1 MSYALEISSIVA
13 IIGLVASAYL
23 SGLRIGNSAHD
34 SIKSDLMSL
43 RLKVQDIG
51 EGLARIEGVLEKG
64 NS

>member
-23 SGLRIGNSAHD
+23 AGLRLGNSDHD

>member
-1 MSYALEISSIVA
+1 MTYALEISSIVA

-23 SGLRIGNSAHD
+23 AGLRIGNSAHD

-51 EGLARIEGVLEKG
+51 EGLARIEGVLGKG
-64 NS
+64 E

>member
-23 SGLRIGNSAHD
+23 AGLRIGNSDHD

-51 EGLARIEGVLEKG
+51 EGLARIEGVLGKG
-64 NS
+64 E

>member
-51 EGLARIEGVLEKG
+51 EGLARIEGVLGKG
-64 NS
+64 E

>member
-23 SGLRIGNSAHD
+23 AGLRLGNSDHD

-64 NS
+64 SS

>member
-23 SGLRIGNSAHD
+23 AGLRIGNSAHD

-51 EGLARIEGVLEKG
+51 EGLARIEGVLGKG
-64 NS
+64 E

>member
-23 SGLRIGNSAHD
+23 AGLRIGNSAHD

>member
-1 MSYALEISSIVA
+1 MTYALEISSIVA

-23 SGLRIGNSAHD
+23 AGLRIGNSAHD

>member
-1 MSYALEISSIVA
+1 MSYAVA
-13 IIGLVASAYL
+13 IPSIIAVISLVASAYL
-23 SGLRIGNSAHD
+23 AGLRIGNSDHD

>member
-23 SGLRIGNSAHD
+23 AGLRIGNSAHD
-34 SIKSDLMSL
+34 SIKTDLVSL

-51 EGLARIEGVLEKG
+51 EGLARIEGVLGKG
-64 NS
+64 E